1 MTAHMISERSGR
13 PGSPPPPPPKR
24 IRLRRSQS
32 SSERTCLAGP
42 PGRPRPRRGVSPHG
56 PVPPVSPSGGSPPLP
71 ASPPPQGPLLF
82 AKRPRTRLPHPIKML
97 IAALYRYAKAR
108 KTVASRAGPPM
119 SPAMAHPADPLTGL
133 PHDERIRSRKLAGGV
148 ATIIADA
155 TGLTKAE
162 GDTLEQELRSAALAM
177 PGVEEARIAIT
188 AAQTART
195 LIAIGSGK
203 GGVGKSTV
211 TANLAIALA
220 RRGKK
225 VGLIDADVYGP
236 SQPTL
241 LGSHD
246 KPEADKEKLLPVE
259 AHGIKFLSLGQLVS
273 PGHAL
278 AWRGP
283 MATGALANL
292 VEAEW
297 GDSELLLV
305 DLPPGTGDVQ
315 LSLIQRS
322 RPAGAVIVSTPQ
334 DLSLIDARRA
344 VDLFRKTSVP
354 VLGIIE
360 NMATYECPHCGEE
373 SHPFGSGGAEAAATE
388 MGFPFLGRLPL
399 SVRIREAS
407 DAGTPP
413 AASEG
418 PEAEAFVAIAR
429 KLLEALETPVH

>member
-1 MTAHMISERSGR
+1 
-13 PGSPPPPPPKR
+13 
-24 IRLRRSQS
+24 
-32 SSERTCLAGP
+32 
-42 PGRPRPRRGVSPHG
+42 
-56 PVPPVSPSGGSPPLP
+56 
-71 ASPPPQGPLLF
+71 
-82 AKRPRTRLPHPIKML
+82 
-97 IAALYRYAKAR
+97 
-108 KTVASRAGPPM
+108 
-119 SPAMAHPADPLTGL
+119 MAHPVDPLTGL
-133 PHDERIRSRKLAGGV
+133 PHDERIRSRKLVGGI

-155 TGLTKAE
+155 TGLSQSESKQ
-162 GDTLEQELRSAALAM
+162 LEEDLRVAATSL
-177 PGVEEARIAIT
+177 PGVSEARIAMT
-188 AAQTART
+188 ASQRART

-211 TANLAIALA
+211 SANLAIALA
-220 RRGKK
+220 RAGKK

-241 LGSHD
+241 LGTHA
-246 KPEADKEKLLPVE
+246 KPQAEDEKLIPVE
-259 AHGIKFLSLGQLVS
+259 AHGIQFLSLGQLVS

-292 VEAEW
+292 LEANW
-297 GDSELLLV
+297 GDAELLLV

-344 VDLFRKTSVP
+344 IDLFNKTSVP

-360 NMATYECPHCGEE
+360 NMASYICPDCGAD
-373 SHPFGSGGAEAAATE
+373 SHPFGTGGAEAAAAE
-388 MGFPFLGRLPL
+388 MGVPFLGRLPL
-399 SVRIREAS
+399 SLALREAS
-407 DAGTPP
+407 DAGNPP

-418 PEAEAFVAIAR
+418 PEAETFAGIAA
-429 KLLEALETPVH
+429 KLLEILETPVH

>member
-1 MTAHMISERSGR
+1 
-13 PGSPPPPPPKR
+13 
-24 IRLRRSQS
+24 
-32 SSERTCLAGP
+32 
-42 PGRPRPRRGVSPHG
+42 
-56 PVPPVSPSGGSPPLP
+56 
-71 ASPPPQGPLLF
+71 
-82 AKRPRTRLPHPIKML
+82 
-97 IAALYRYAKAR
+97 
-108 KTVASRAGPPM
+108 
-119 SPAMAHPADPLTGL
+119 MAHPVDPLTDL
-133 PHDERIRSRKLAGGV
+133 PHDERIRSRKLSQGV

-155 TGLTKAE
+155 TGLRDAE
-162 GDTLEQELRSAALAM
+162 REKLEEELRTAALAM
-177 PGVEEARIAIT
+177 PGVTEARIAMT
-188 AAQTART
+188 AAQVART

-211 TANLAIALA
+211 SANLAIALA
-220 RRGKK
+220 RSGKK

-241 LGSHD
+241 LGNHQ
-246 KPEADKEKLLPVE
+246 KPTAENEKLIPVE

-292 VEAEW
+292 MDAEW
-297 GDSELLLV
+297 GDTELMIV

-360 NMATYECPHCGEE
+360 NMATYACPHCGEE
-373 SHPFGSGGAEAAATE
+373 SHPFGIGGAEAAAAE
-388 MGFPFLGRLPL
+388 MDVPFLGRLPL
-399 SVRIREAS
+399 SLAIREAS
-407 DAGTPP
+407 DAGRPL
-413 AASEG
+413 A
-418 PEAEAFVAIAR
+418 AEADTFAAIAG
-429 KLLEALETPVH
+429 KLIEVLETPVH

>member
-1 MTAHMISERSGR
+1 M
-13 PGSPPPPPPKR
+13 
-24 IRLRRSQS
+24 
-32 SSERTCLAGP
+32 
-42 PGRPRPRRGVSPHG
+42 
-56 PVPPVSPSGGSPPLP
+56 
-71 ASPPPQGPLLF
+71 
-82 AKRPRTRLPHPIKML
+82 
-97 IAALYRYAKAR
+97 AR
-108 KTVASRAGPPM
+108 
-119 SPAMAHPADPLTGL
+119 MAHPADPLTDL

-148 ATIIADA
+148 ATIVADA
-155 TGLTKAE
+155 TGLKESDRRA
-162 GDTLEQELRSAALAM
+162 LEQDLRSAALGL
-177 PGVEEARIAIT
+177 PGVNEARVALT
-188 AAQTART
+188 AAQPHRT

-211 TANLAIALA
+211 AANLAVALA
-220 RRGKK
+220 RSGKK

-241 LGSHD
+241 LGNHK
-246 KPEADKEKLLPVE
+246 KPQAENGKLIPVE
-259 AHGIKFLSLGQLVS
+259 AHGVKFLSLGQLVS

-297 GDSELLLV
+297 SDTELLIV

-344 VDLFRKTSVP
+344 VDLFNKMSVP

-360 NMATYECPHCGEE
+360 NMATYACPHCGEA
-373 SHPFGSGGAEAAATE
+373 SHPFGTGGAEAAAAE
-388 MGFPFLGRLPL
+388 MGVPFLGRLPL
-399 SVRIREAS
+399 SLAIREAS
-407 DAGTPP
+407 DAGDPP
-413 AASEG
+413 AASDG
-418 PEAEAFVAIAR
+418 TDAQAFDAIAAELAR
-429 KLLEALETPVH
+429 ALETPVH

>member
-1 MTAHMISERSGR
+1 
-13 PGSPPPPPPKR
+13 
-24 IRLRRSQS
+24 
-32 SSERTCLAGP
+32 
-42 PGRPRPRRGVSPHG
+42 
-56 PVPPVSPSGGSPPLP
+56 
-71 ASPPPQGPLLF
+71 
-82 AKRPRTRLPHPIKML
+82 
-97 IAALYRYAKAR
+97 
-108 KTVASRAGPPM
+108 
-119 SPAMAHPADPLTGL
+119 MAHPADPLTEL

-155 TGLTKAE
+155 TGLSAKE
-162 GDTLEQELRSAALAM
+162 RLSFEEELRSAALAM
-177 PGVEEARIAIT
+177 PGVSEARIAIT
-188 AAQTART
+188 AAQIART

-211 TANLAIALA
+211 SANIAIALA
-220 RRGKK
+220 KAGKK

-241 LGSHD
+241 LGTHD
-246 KPEADKEKLLPVE
+246 KPTAENDKLIPVA
-259 AHGIKFLSLGQLVS
+259 AHGIRFLSLGQLVS

-292 VEAEW
+292 MDAEW
-297 GDSELLLV
+297 GDTELLIV

-344 VDLFRKTSVP
+344 VDLFNKTSVP

-360 NMATYECPHCGEE
+360 NMASYACPHCGEE
-373 SHPFGSGGAEAAATE
+373 SHPFGCGGAEAAAAE
-388 MGFPFLGRLPL
+388 MGVPFLGRLPL
-399 SVRIREAS
+399 SLAIREAS
-407 DAGTPP
+407 D
-413 AASEG
+413 EG
-418 PEAEAFVAIAR
+418 RPLAAEADTFAKIADR
-429 KLLEALETPVH
+429 LLESLNPGGQ